1 MELVNSGP
9 PPNVIHN
16 ATMEGCLKV
25 AKNEDVVVRPI
36 ANFHPS
42 LWGDYFIT
50 NATLSSTHQEEQM
63 KRRVQ
68 VVVKDVKILLKDA
81 NGSMREEMQLIDA
94 LQRLGVA
101 YHFEQEINEALCF
114 INTTSSSGHH
124 SYSDNDLH
132 FVALRFRLLRQ
143 HHYYVPPDV
152 FNQFMDDKGKFR
164 EEMSND
170 LNGLLSLYEAAY
182 LGIPGEDLLD
192 EAIDFTRSH
201 LQSLVKHIG
210 PCLARKVKHALETPL
225 RRRISRLNARLCISI
240 YEEDTEAKNEV
251 VLELAKLDFHILQLL
266 HREEVKKISMWWKDV
281 GVPTKLTFARDRIV
295 ELYFWMLGA
304 YFEPQ
309 YSRARMM
316 LVKAIFMLSLM
327 DDVYD
332 SYGTLAELQHFTGA
346 IQRWDL
352 KAADEMEECLRVAF
366 LAIYQTMGELEAE
379 VLKDGK
385 LYRIDY
391 LRREFEKSAI
401 AYLEE
406 AKWRDECYVPSL
418 AEHLELSIKTA
429 VLNVVTCASF
439 IGMGEIAG
447 KHPFDWLASFPQII
461 KDASKMGRI
470 MDDIGSFE
478 IDAKMG
484 RKHVVST
491 IHCCMNEFGDSL
503 EEAKARLLHLAE
515 DAWKGINKECLHLT
529 IPPALLARVVNIACM
544 MEAIYY
550 GNIDGYT
557 EASVL
562 KNSISLLL
570 VQPI

>member
-1 MELVNSGP
+1 
-9 PPNVIHN
+9 
-16 ATMEGCLKV
+16 
-25 AKNEDVVVRPI
+25 
-36 ANFHPS
+36 
-42 LWGDYFIT
+42 
-50 NATLSSTHQEEQM
+50 M
-63 KRRVQ
+63 KQRVQ
-68 VVVKDVKILLKDA
+68 VLVKDVKILLKDA
-81 NGSMREEMQLIDA
+81 KGSMREEMQLIDA

-114 INTTSSSGHH
+114 INTTSSSAHH
-124 SYSDNDLH
+124 SYCDDDLH

-152 FNQFMDDKGKFR
+152 FNKFIDDKGKFK
-164 EEMSND
+164 EEISND
-170 LNGLLSLYEAAY
+170 LNGLLSLYEVAY
-182 LGIPGEDLLD
+182 FGIPGENLFN
-192 EAIDFTRSH
+192 EAIDFTRNH
-201 LQSLVKHIG
+201 LQFHVKHIG
-210 PCLARKVKHALETPL
+210 PSLARKVKHALETPL
-225 RRRISRLNARLCISI
+225 RRRTSRLNARLYISI
-240 YEEDTEAKNEV
+240 YEEDTEAKNDV

-295 ELYFWMLGA
+295 ELYFWILGI
-304 YFEPQ
+304 YFEPL

-316 LVKAIFMLSLM
+316 MVKAMAMFSLM

-332 SYGTLAELQHFTGA
+332 SYGTMAELQHFTSA

-366 LAIYQTMGELEAE
+366 LVICQTMGELEDE
-379 VLKDGK
+379 VLKDGM

-391 LRREFEKSAI
+391 LRREFEKMSV

-429 VLNVVTCASF
+429 GLQAVTCASF

-447 KHPFDWLASFPQII
+447 KHSFGWLASFPQII
-461 KDASKMGRI
+461 KDANKMSRL
-470 MDDIGSFE
+470 MDDVGGFE

-503 EEAKARLLHLAE
+503 EEAKSRLLHMVE

-529 IPPALLARVVNIACM
+529 IPPALLARVVNIACTI
-544 MEAIYY
+544 EIIYY
-550 GNIDGYT
+550 GNRDGYT
-557 EASVL
+557 EPSIL

-570 VQPI
+570 